1 EREADPDPRACL
13 AVSIGLVA
21 GRLEPSEAG
30 RLAMRLTDALARWPH
45 TDCQIDGVMIT
56 ASRTDLASSIKEVAA
71 SITPEYGERLVGR
84 LAVEM
89 GREPHDGPRDALATA
104 IGAVAGRLDRGAAA
118 RVCGRAA
125 VHLVD
130 ALEREVDPDTKVS
143 MASAIVALS
152 GGMDP

>member
-1 EREADPDPRACL
+1 
-13 AVSIGLVA
+13 
-21 GRLEPSEAG
+21 
-30 RLAMRLTDALARWPH
+30 
-45 TDCQIDGVMIT
+45 
-56 ASRTDLASSIKEVAA
+56 VAA

-118 RVCGRAA
+118 RGCGRAA

-130 ALEREVDPDTKVS
+130 ALGREVDPDTKVS

-152 GGMDP
+152 GGMDPSDASRLVGRLADALEQQNRVEAERPLVTKESNPRKALASAIGGLAGRVTPSAAGRLAARLADQL